1 MVLSRERPKQL
12 VWGVV
17 LVAVGLIFL
26 LANFGFLD
34 WFTWGRWWP
43 LILIAVGVAMLVRRS
58 RESASGRPAAS
69 PPPPTPGAEHAT
81 GRGTTMDQPRAQR
94 TDFPTGAVILIG
106 IGLAFFLDDVL
117 GGNAFPA
124 LVLIAVGVALVLRS
138 RWSR

>member
-1 MVLSRERPKQL
+1 MVLSRENPERL

-17 LVAVGLIFL
+17 LVAVGLILL
-26 LANFGFLD
+26 LANFGFLA

-43 LILIAVGVAMLVRRS
+43 LILIAVGVVMLVRRS
-58 RESASGRPAAS
+58 RESAYGRPAAN
-69 PPPPTPGAEHAT
+69 PPPPAAGAETAR
-81 GRGTTMDQPRAQR
+81 GGGTTMEQPRARR

-106 IGLAFFLDDVL
+106 LGLAFFLDDVL

-124 LVLIAVGVALVLRS
+124 LVLIAIGVALVLRS

>member
-34 WFTWGRWWP
+34 WFAWGRWWP

-58 RESASGRPAAS
+58 RESAYGRPAAS
-69 PPPPTPGAEHAT
+69 PPPPAAGAETAT
-81 GRGTTMDQPRAQR
+81 GRGTTMDQPRARR